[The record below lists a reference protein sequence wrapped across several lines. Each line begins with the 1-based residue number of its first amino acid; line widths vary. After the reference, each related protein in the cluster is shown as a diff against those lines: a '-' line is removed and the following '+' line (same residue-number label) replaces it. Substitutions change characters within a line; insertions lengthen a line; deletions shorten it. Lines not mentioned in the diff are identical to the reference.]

1 MVGDMSPI
9 GLVLQERFESGC
21 RSELQRLHKKTAAL
35 TDIERAQVAA
45 LALDVTRSLAGTLA
59 AAVGR
64 ARVPALAL
72 EVTSSLAGTLD
83 AAVAAP
89 GRAGI
94 APVVVQ
100 LFAGT
105 GLTP

>member
-1 MVGDMSPI
+1 MSPI
-9 GLVLQERFESGC
+9 GLVLQERFESVC

-45 LALDVTRSLAGTLA
+45 LALEVTR
-59 AAVGR
+59 
-64 ARVPALAL
+64 
-72 EVTSSLAGTLD
+72 SLAGTLD

-105 GLTP
+105 GLTPQETT